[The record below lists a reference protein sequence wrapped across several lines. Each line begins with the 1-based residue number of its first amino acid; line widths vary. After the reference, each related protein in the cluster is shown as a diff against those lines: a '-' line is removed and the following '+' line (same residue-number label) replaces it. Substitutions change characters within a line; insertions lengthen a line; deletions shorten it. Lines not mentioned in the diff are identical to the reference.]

1 MKFKQEHTL
10 EQRQQ
15 ESARIREKYP
25 ERVPVICEKADR
37 SQSVIDID
45 KKKYLVP
52 SDLTVGQFMFV
63 IRKRLKLPP
72 EQAIFLFVNG
82 TIPPTGALM
91 SQVYE
96 DYRDQDG
103 FLYINYAGENIF
115 GC

>member
-115 GC
+115 GR